1 MSNNQTEAFWK
12 VLKTIE
18 TATYLNLEDGSVQN
32 MINNFNNMYY
42 SKQYSD
48 VLNAAYQERVK
59 QLTNN

>member
-1 MSNNQTEAFWK
+1 MSNNETEAFWK

-32 MINNFNNMYY
+32 MINNFNNMYS

-48 VLNAAYQERVK
+48 VLNAAYRERVK

>member
-32 MINNFNNMYY
+32 MINNFNNMYS
-42 SKQYSD
+42 SKHYSD
-48 VLNAAYQERVK
+48 VLKAAYEERLK
-59 QLTNN
+59 QLTTN

>member
-1 MSNNQTEAFWK
+1 MSNNETEAFWK

-32 MINNFNNMYY
+32 MINNFNNMYS